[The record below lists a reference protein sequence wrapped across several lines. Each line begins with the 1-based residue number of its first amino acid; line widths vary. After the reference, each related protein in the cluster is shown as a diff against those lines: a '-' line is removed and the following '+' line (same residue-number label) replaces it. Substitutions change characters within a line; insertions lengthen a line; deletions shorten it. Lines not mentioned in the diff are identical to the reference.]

1 MFCLFRWLRTFKM
14 KSASIIKQRQVAKT
28 WSVEDLIAENA
39 PFQVDVRGKREIHMV
54 PWSYMFNLVSN
65 VNTMLDNLHRTTYN
79 FLSNFIVMF
88 CNISC
93 YSQNQKYCFQGPSI
107 FDIHFELGYMSNNKY
122 IYRLF
127 FQANRYFFYI
137 HRFHSMAHYEQASF

>member
-39 PFQVDVRGKREIHMV
+39 PFQVDVCGKREIHTV

-65 VNTMLDNLHRTTYN
+65 VNTL
-79 FLSNFIVMF
+79 
-88 CNISC
+88 
-93 YSQNQKYCFQGPSI
+93 
-107 FDIHFELGYMSNNKY
+107 ELYVQFS
-122 IYRLF
+122 
-127 FQANRYFFYI
+127 
-137 HRFHSMAHYEQASF
+137 